1 MTTSASF
8 TAALGERRADRRI
21 EVLRQIQLTG
31 SISQAAREVGISYKA
46 AWQAVETLTN
56 LAGVPLVARS
66 VGGTGGGGA
75 TLTPDAL
82 LLLEAADAMAHAR
95 GNVQRVLQGKSRDGD
110 TGKSAAATALARLSV
125 RTSMRNQW
133 PCVVE
138 QMSARGA
145 LVVVH
150 LRGEG
155 AAQAFALQAYITQ
168 ESAQL
173 LGLHAG
179 MPVLALC
186 KATAVEVLWAG
197 EDLAKGGEAPP
208 NHWHGKIGRI
218 SREPQASEVALQLEG
233 GVHIVGFAADTNGMR
248 VRSMAQVRM
257 HPSAVVLALVDG

>member
-1 MTTSASF
+1 MKTSASL

-21 EVLRQIQLTG
+21 EVLRQVQLTG

-82 LLLEAADAMAHAR
+82 LLLEAADAMVYAR
-95 GNVQRVLQGKSRDGD
+95 GDVQRALQDKARAGD
-110 TGKSAAATALARLSV
+110 AGKSAAATALARLSV

-138 QMSARGA
+138 RLSPRGA
-145 LVVVH
+145 LVVAH

-155 AAQAFALQAYITQ
+155 AAQDFALQATITQ

-186 KATAVEVLWAG
+186 KATAVEVVWAG
-197 EDLAKGGEAPP
+197 EDAEAAP
-208 NHWHGKIGRI
+208 NHWRGKITRI
-218 SREPQASEVALQLEG
+218 SRSPQASEVALQLAG
-233 GVHIVGFAADTNGMR
+233 GVHIVGFATDTNGMR
-248 VRSMAQVRM
+248 VRSVAQVRM

>member
-1 MTTSASF
+1 MTTSASL

-21 EVLRQIQLTG
+21 EVLRQVQLTG

-82 LLLEAADAMAHAR
+82 LLLEAADAMVHAR
-95 GNVQRVLQGKSRDGD
+95 GDVQRALQDKARAGD
-110 TGKSAAATALARLSV
+110 AKKIAAATALARLSV

-138 QMSARGA
+138 LMSMRGA
-145 LVVVH
+145 LVVAH

-155 AAQAFALQAYITQ
+155 AAHDFALQAYITQ

-186 KATAVEVLWAG
+186 KATAVEVVWAG
-197 EDLAKGGEAPP
+197 EDLGKGGDAL
-208 NHWHGKIGRI
+208 NHWRGKITRI
-218 SREPQASEVALQLEG
+218 SRSPQASEVALQLDG